1 MDKKTYIIEV
11 ATALFQKKG
20 YMGVGLS
27 ELLQACDISKG
38 AFYHYFP
45 LGKEQLLVT
54 CLEALGQVIVQDME
68 SIFGGNR
75 STQEALSVVLDKLIQ
90 LYDNEGTIASY
101 TFTSI
106 VSEMG
111 ALSENVRSAC
121 ERVYENYERII
132 ARKLEQEGM
141 STDEARQHALFI
153 IATLEGG
160 IMLSLTKKTSQPL
173 RMISQQL
180 GRILKTE

>member
-1 MDKKTYIIEV
+1 MDKKTFIIEV

-20 YMGVGLS
+20 YMGVGLN

-45 LGKEQLLVT
+45 LGKEQLLIT
-54 CLEALGQVIVQDME
+54 CLEALSQMISQDM
-68 SIFGGNR
+68 SNIFDTCDT
-75 STQEALSVVLDKLIQ
+75 TQEALTVVINKLIDA
-90 LYDNEGTIASY
+90 YNNDGTIVGY

-111 ALSENVRSAC
+111 ALSENVRLAC
-121 ERVYENYERII
+121 DRLYENYERII

-141 STDEARQHALFI
+141 SADEARQHALFI
-153 IATLEGG
+153 TAALEGG
-160 IMLSLTKKTSQPL
+160 IMLSLTKRTSQPL
-173 RMISQQL
+173 QIIVQQL
-180 GRILKTE
+180 GHKLKTE